1 LTGDLQLQSLVAHNF
16 ADGLLGLTHNS
27 VDGDERVC
35 APANSMD
42 LRNGLAD
49 GETRT
54 CPQTLSSAARVKNKG
69 ALQRAWRRL
78 ANPHRY
84 DLDAHRRPHHGLGRA
99 ITFGLI
105 LRAALLVVDNQQR
118 AASNGLAFEFE
129 FDWSLHD

>member
-1 LTGDLQLQSLVAHNF
+1 MIWRCEGPDSTNATGNAIAS
-16 ADGLLGLTHNS
+16 
-27 VDGDERVC
+27 
-35 APANSMD
+35 
-42 LRNGLAD
+42 
-49 GETRT
+49 
-54 CPQTLSSAARVKNKG
+54 
-69 ALQRAWRRL
+69 RL

-84 DLDAHRRPHHGLGRA
+84 NLDAHRRPHHGLGRA